1 MLQLTICITFPYS
14 DKALCC
20 IQVNFACS
28 GTNYFNSELRKI
40 YNAGNN
46 VKLILFDEF
55 LTYKQ
60 CVGKQFR
67 SQTEGLLYLL

>member
-1 MLQLTICITFPYS
+1 M
-14 DKALCC
+14 
-20 IQVNFACS
+20 VNFTCS
-28 GTNYFNSELRKI
+28 GTNSFTSELRKI

-67 SQTEGLLYLL
+67 SQTGLLHLL